1 MQSINKSNKNVF
13 KLGSLIEYYPKN
25 NNLPPISG
33 SVYPNLQ
40 LFTCNDF
47 LNRVIP
53 QLFFDLNQ
61 FITEDK
67 VNKFKNFIVPTHVVA
82 TLHFFTSWI
91 KMINFC
97 ICLFTVWTLFFLAPT
112 NMFSSWKQP
121 GAPFILAGL
130 FPLVN
135 QDDKPIMLPFHF
147 RLSHTTFYVKVS
159 FSNCCKVFA
168 FGLL

>member
-97 ICLFTVWTLFFLAPT
+97 ICLFTVWTLFF
-112 NMFSSWKQP
+112 SSNKHVFVLKAARGTLYLSCIISSRQP
-121 GAPFILAGL
+121 GWQTNNVAFSFQA
-130 FPLVN
+130 FPYNFL
-135 QDDKPIMLPFHF
+135 
-147 RLSHTTFYVKVS
+147 
-159 FSNCCKVFA
+159 CKGFVFK
-168 FGLL
+168 LL